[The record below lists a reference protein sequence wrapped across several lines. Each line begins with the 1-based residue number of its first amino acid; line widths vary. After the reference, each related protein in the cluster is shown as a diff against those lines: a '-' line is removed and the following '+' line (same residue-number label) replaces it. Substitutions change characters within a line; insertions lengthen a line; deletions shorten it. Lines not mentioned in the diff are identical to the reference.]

1 MEKREVRDNSGVLFP
16 NDKKTNDSHPN
27 MKGSIM
33 VAGVEYW
40 ISGWTKQGKNGKF
53 VGLAVMPKDE
63 SRTPAK
69 AAPSTGLDDMD
80 DLIPF

>member
-40 ISGWTKQGKNGKF
+40 ISGWAKQGKNGKF
-53 VGLAVMPKDE
+53 VGLAVMPKD
-63 SRTPAK
+63 TANIPAK
-69 AAPSTGLDDMD
+69 ASSTSINDMD
-80 DLIPF
+80 DQIPF